1 MARIRH
7 GAWRR
12 ARKRIGAGLLGIVLA
27 MTLPVSAVG
36 AEVRCAEPAQRVDG
50 WAVGRP
56 DDQGF
61 DSAVLCSA
69 LDGVAR
75 GAANIH
81 GVVVAR
87 GNHIVA
93 ELYRPGPDRSIYSLF
108 ASRTAFDAATLH
120 DVRSI
125 SKSVV
130 ALLVGIA
137 AGEGRIDV
145 TRPVLDYF
153 PEFADLRTPERL
165 AVTVEHL
172 LTMSS
177 GLEWH
182 EMLSPGLG
190 NNETRLYWDFRPLR
204 YVLARQQVAAP
215 GRVFNYSGG
224 STALLAEIVERATG
238 TRLLDYARKRL
249 FQPLGIERWQWVASP
264 YGRPLAF
271 AGLRLTPRDLMKI
284 GRILLDGGRWNGRQV
299 VPRQWVLRALKTHV
313 ATGGG
318 PAPGY
323 GYQFWTGEVAHGG
336 RSRAFVAAI
345 GNGGQRLFLVP
356 DLDLAVA
363 ITAGAYNE
371 MAFNRVV
378 QRLFEQVVAA
388 ARP

>member
-1 MARIRH
+1 MTRIRH
-7 GAWRR
+7 RAWRSGTE
-12 ARKRIGAGLLGIVLA
+12 RIGAGLLGIVLA
-27 MTLPVSAVG
+27 MALPAAAMG
-36 AEVRCAEPAQRVDG
+36 AEARCAEPAQLADG

-56 DDQGF
+56 GDQGF
-61 DSAVLCSA
+61 DAAALCRVLA
-69 LDGVAR
+69 GVAQ
-75 GAANIH
+75 GEANIH

-87 GNHIVA
+87 GGHIVA
-93 ELYRPGPDRSIYSLF
+93 ELYRQGPDRSIYSLF

-137 AGEGRIDV
+137 AGEGRIDI
-145 TRPVLDYF
+145 TRPALDFF

-204 YVLARQQVAAP
+204 YVLARQQVAPP

-238 TRLLDYARKRL
+238 KRLLDYARDRL
-249 FQPLGIERWQWVASP
+249 FQPLGIDRWQWVASP

-271 AGLRLTPRDLMKI
+271 AGLRLTPRDLMKT
-284 GRILLDGGRWNGRQV
+284 GRMLLDGGRWNGRQV
-299 VPRQWVLRALKTHV
+299 VPQGWVRQALKAHV
-313 ATGGG
+313 ATGDG

-336 RSRAFVAAI
+336 RSLAYAVAI

-378 QRLFEQVVAA
+378 QRVFEQVVASV
-388 ARP
+388 RP

>member
-1 MARIRH
+1 MALFGRVTLA
-7 GAWRR
+7 GWRGG
-12 ARKRIGAGLLGIVLA
+12 IGAGALGLLVA
-27 MTLPVSAVG
+27 LPLPATAIG
-36 AEVRCAEPAQRVDG
+36 AEARCAVPAQLADG
-50 WAVGRP
+50 WTIGSP
-56 DDQGF
+56 GDQGF
-61 DSAVLCSA
+61 DVAALCTA
-69 LDGVAR
+69 LDGAAR
-75 GAANIH
+75 GPANIH

-87 GNHIVA
+87 GGRLVA
-93 ELYRPGPDRSIYSLF
+93 ELYRAGPDRSIYSLF

-137 AGEGRIDV
+137 AGEGRIDIA
-145 TRPVLDYF
+145 RPVLDYF
-153 PEFADLRTPERL
+153 PEYADLRSPERL
-165 AVTVEHL
+165 AITVEHL

-204 YVLARQQVAAP
+204 YVLARQPAAPP

-238 TRLLDYARKRL
+238 TPLLAYAQDRL
-249 FQPLGIERWQWVASP
+249 FQPLGIGRWQWVASP

-271 AGLRLTPRDLMKI
+271 AGLRLAPRDLMRI
-284 GRILLDGGRWNGRQV
+284 GQMLLDGGRWNGRQIM
-299 VPRQWVLRALKTHV
+299 PRGWVRAALASHV
-313 ATGGG
+313 ATGNG
-318 PAPGY
+318 PGAGY
-323 GYQFWTGEVAHGG
+323 GYQFWTGHVAHGG
-336 RSRAFVAAI
+336 RSLAFAAAV

-363 ITAGAYNE
+363 ITAGAYND

-378 QRLFEQVVAA
+378 RGLFEQIVVAV
-388 ARP
+388 RP